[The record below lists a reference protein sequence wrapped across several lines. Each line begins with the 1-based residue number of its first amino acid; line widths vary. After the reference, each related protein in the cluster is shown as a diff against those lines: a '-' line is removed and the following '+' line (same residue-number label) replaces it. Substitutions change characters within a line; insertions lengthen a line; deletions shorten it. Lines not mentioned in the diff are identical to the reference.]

1 MWKLP
6 LGNLKN
12 AKFALHLLVGAR
24 RRSYIH
30 RGRTPTASSYNE
42 ISGSMD
48 GTSHER
54 MDTGVLRFHRQVP
67 EYEDLER
74 QFKWKVLPP
83 PETSECA
90 VGMLGLGEQRD
101 AARKIS
107 ALGFKVAGGAE
118 LKKLRV
124 GVLLW

>member
-1 MWKLP
+1 MGKTTARLHTKLGYEGLAGYRGSKRHRVRLGVEATSWKLC
-6 LGNLKN
+6 KI

-54 MDTGVLRFHRQVP
+54 MDAAAGV
-67 EYEDLER
+67 
-74 QFKWKVLPP
+74 
-83 PETSECA
+83 
-90 VGMLGLGEQRD
+90 
-101 AARKIS
+101 KIS
-107 ALGFKVAGGAE
+107 
-118 LKKLRV
+118 
-124 GVLLW
+124 